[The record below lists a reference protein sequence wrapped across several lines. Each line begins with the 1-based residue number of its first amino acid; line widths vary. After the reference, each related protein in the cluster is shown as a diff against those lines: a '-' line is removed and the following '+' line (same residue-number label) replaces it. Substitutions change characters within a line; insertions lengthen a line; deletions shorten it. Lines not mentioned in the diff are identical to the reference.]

1 MCAPVAIG
9 IATAAVGAVSAIGSY
24 VQQQQ
29 QVQYANAQAE
39 AQSNYQNQVNLFQ
52 AAQQNKAISLSNQQQ
67 RFQTFNQRQSVA
79 NQNAQT
85 QIEYQA
91 ALQQRNYQS
100 LQDQLAYQVDLNK
113 SIASE
118 QFVKTQLELNKQA
131 TSRAIMAEQ
140 QKLND
145 AQAQAAFEGQRLL
158 ATNLQTQGS
167 VLSSGR
173 TGQSIGLLAADADR
187 RYGQDSAILNRNVD
201 MAYGDY
207 QNNSAMA
214 VLRQLSADADAT
226 SRLLPEPI
234 KPLTLPDLPRPILAD
249 LPEYGPGAD
258 YLSSPG
264 PRSSPVFAS
273 GPSPIGLIAGIG
285 GSMVGGVQAGYQ
297 QAAVLKS
304 LR

>member
-1 MCAPVAIG
+1 MCDPVSIG
-9 IATAAVGAVSAIGSY
+9 IGTFVVGTVSAIGSY

-29 QVQYANAQAE
+29 QVEYANAQASSQ
-39 AQSNYQNQVNLFQ
+39 ARYQNQVNLFQ
-52 AAQQNKAISLSNQQQ
+52 AAQQNKQISLANQQQ
-67 RFQTFNQRQSVA
+67 MFQTFNQRQAVA

-113 SIASE
+113 SIASQ

-173 TGQSIGLLAADADR
+173 TGQSIGLIVNDAER
-187 RYGQDSAILNRNVD
+187 QYGQDSAVLNRNID
-201 MAYGDY
+201 TAYGDY
-207 QNNSAMA
+207 QSNSAMA
-214 VLRQLSADADAT
+214 VLRQLSADADAI

-234 KPLTLPDLPRPILAD
+234 KPLSLPALAEPIYAD
-249 LPEYGPGAD
+249 LPAYGPKAKF
-258 YLSSPG
+258 LKSPG
-264 PRSSPVFAS
+264 PSASPVFAS
-273 GPSPIGLIAGIG
+273 GPGPIGLIAGIG
-285 GSMVGGVQAGYQ
+285 GSALGGVTTGYQ

-304 LR
+304 LG

>member
-1 MCAPVAIG
+1 MCDPVSIG
-9 IATAAVGAVSAIGSY
+9 ITTAVVGTVSAVGSY

-67 RFQTFNQRQSVA
+67 RFQAFNQRQSVA

-173 TGQSIGLLAADADR
+173 TGQSIGLLVNDAER

-214 VLRQLSADADAT
+214 VLRQLAADADAT

-273 GPSPIGLIAGIG
+273 GPSPIGLVAGIG
-285 GSMVGGVQAGYQ
+285 SSVLGGVTAGYQ
-297 QAAVLKS
+297 FDALKKS
-304 LR
+304 L

>member
-1 MCAPVAIG
+1 MCDPVSIG
-9 IATAAVGAVSAIGSY
+9 ITTAVVGTVSAVGSY

-67 RFQTFNQRQSVA
+67 RFQTFNQRQSIA

-113 SIASE
+113 SIAS
-118 QFVKTQLELNKQA
+118 QQYVKTQLELNKQA
-131 TSRAIMAEQ
+131 TSRAVMAEQ

-158 ATNLQTQGS
+158 ATNLQAQGS

-173 TGQSIGLLAADADR
+173 TGQSIGLLVNDAER

-214 VLRQLSADADAT
+214 VLRQLAADADAT

-273 GPSPIGLIAGIG
+273 GPSPIGLVAGIG

-304 LR
+304 L

>member
-1 MCAPVAIG
+1 MCDPVSIG
-9 IATAAVGAVSAIGSY
+9 IGTFVVGAVSAVGSY

-29 QVQYANAQAE
+29 QVEYANAQAA
-39 AQSNYQNQVNLFQ
+39 AQASYQNQVNLFQ
-52 AAQQNKAISLSNQQQ
+52 AAQQNKQVSLANQQQ
-67 RFQTFNQRQSVA
+67 MFQTFNQRQSVA

-85 QIEYQA
+85 QIDFQTA
-91 ALQQRNYQS
+91 VQQRNYQS
-100 LQDQLAYQVDLNK
+100 LQDQLSYQVDLNK
-113 SIASE
+113 SIASQ
-118 QFVKTQLELNKQA
+118 QFVNTQLELNKQA
-131 TSRAIMAEQ
+131 TSRAMMAEQ

-173 TGQSIGLLAADADR
+173 TGQSIGLLVNDAER
-187 RYGQDSAILNRNVD
+187 RYGQDAAIQNRNIET
-201 MAYGDY
+201 AYGDY

-234 KPLTLPDLPRPILAD
+234 KPISLPPIAEPIFAQ
-249 LPEYGPGAD
+249 LPEYGPTAD

-264 PRSSPVFAS
+264 PMASPVFAS

-285 GSMVGGVQAGYQ
+285 GAAVGGVTAGYQ
-297 QAAVLKS
+297 FEALKKS
-304 LR
+304 IG